1 MVWKGDEYMVNKKLA
16 KQKWMGLKPNEARD
30 FYNKFG
36 KKQDWQSF
44 YEDPAIK
51 QLELYSEFQNA
62 QAIFEFGCGT
72 GRFAEKLFRSVLSES
87 CTYNGIDIS
96 ETMVNLSSERLKP
109 WSNRSQIAQKGIEGL
124 AEELPQ
130 AYDRF
135 VSNYVLD
142 LLSEDDILFV
152 VEQAQRMLKKDGK
165 LCLISLTN
173 GERGFSRL
181 ITYLWKKLF
190 TFSAKCVGGCRPI
203 QLNQYLD
210 PKEWRLVYHQKVSSF
225 GVISEIIVAESI
237 NG

>member
-1 MVWKGDEYMVNKKLA
+1 MVKNKLA
-16 KQKWMGLKPNEARD
+16 KQNWMGLKPNEARD

-51 QLELYSEFQNA
+51 QLELYSEFQSA

-72 GRFAEKLFRSVLSES
+72 GRFAEKLFSSVLSAS

-96 ETMVNLSSERLKP
+96 ESMVNLSSERLKS
-109 WSNRSQIAQKGIEGL
+109 WSDRSQITQKGIEGL
-124 AEELPQ
+124 VKEPPQ

-142 LLSEDDILFV
+142 LLSEEDIKTV
-152 VEQAQRMLKKDGK
+152 IGQGHRMLNANGR

-173 GERGFSRL
+173 GEQGFSRL

-190 TFSAKCVGGCRPI
+190 AFSAKCVGGCRPI
-203 QLNQYLD
+203 ELNRYLD
-210 PKEWRLVYHQKVSSF
+210 LKDWEIIHHERVSSF
-225 GVISEIIVAESI
+225 GVISEIIVATKK
-237 NG
+237 